1 MKLFKLQGEKTEKLQ
16 KLKEQQE
23 RIKDLEEVSKYTFQP
38 VLQSNMYRL
47 YDIENFM
54 RKVKIKRNP
63 INMMKQQIG

>member
-38 VLQSNMYRL
+38 VLQSNMYPL
-47 YDIENFM
+47 NDIENFM
-54 RKVKIKRNP
+54 RKVKIKRSP
-63 INMMKQQIG
+63 INMMKQ